1 MSRPRPVPSTPT
13 GQHPATRPAPGPR
26 ARKLPLAG
34 ALRVGGLNDMWFKPA
49 TGASSAAIIPLFT
62 LLALDRLDLAAYTMA
77 GSLCALYGHHLP
89 YARRA
94 RAVLWVILGMVA
106 GVALAMVTSAATSSV
121 PLLIAVGAA
130 MAAVQKTL
138 CESTGIG
145 APGPV
150 IFAFVSSATLFV
162 PQTFAAIP
170 GHLALTVGAAALS
183 WCVTMAPALL
193 RPTGPERRATA
204 RALEAVA
211 AFLTTPAETG
221 ATPARDRARAAAVTA
236 LHAGWQSLYAT
247 GRRTPVRRDLERLL
261 VRAETALA
269 APHEADAALLREQAG
284 GIRGTG
290 PLPRPTDLDEAALQE
305 LAGIDIE
312 RARRPRA
319 AHPVLRAFAPG
330 SPLLPVMARAF
341 LGSLLAGLLAR
352 GLGSDRPYWAIVT
365 AVAIF
370 QINVTLS
377 WTRAIQRTVGNVVGV
392 GVFALIAPLAHA
404 TPAAIVVLII
414 VLAFGAEALM
424 PRNYW
429 LGTLCVT
436 PMALLIGEFGGNHG
450 TGPLVGDRVRDT
462 VVGAVV
468 GLVVAFFVTNRR
480 ASAALERSLA
490 GAEAVREETDALL
503 ARTGASAVDLE
514 RARRRLAATLVA
526 LRAAADTA
534 AGEWW
539 QRAVP
544 ERRVLDAE
552 RAGHRTLAA
561 TVTRQGLLARRPA
574 PQDPR
579 PVPHERSHE
588 EDTPV

>member
-1 MSRPRPVPSTPT
+1 MSRPVPSSPT
-13 GQHPATRPAPGPR
+13 GKHPSTPPAPGPR
-26 ARKLPLAG
+26 AKKLPLAG
-34 ALRVGGLNDMWFKPA
+34 ALRLGGLNDTWFKPA
-49 TGASSAAIIPLFT
+49 TGASSAAVVPLFT

-77 GSLCALYGHHLP
+77 GSLCALYGHNLP

-106 GVALAMVTSAATSSV
+106 GVALAMLTSAATDSIPV
-121 PLLIAVGAA
+121 LIAVGAA

-162 PQTFAAIP
+162 PQTFAAVP

-183 WCVTMAPALL
+183 WCVTMAPALV

-211 AFLTTPAETG
+211 AFLRTPAG
-221 ATPARDRARAAAVTA
+221 NPARDRARAAAVTA
-236 LHAGWQSLYAT
+236 VHAGWQCLYAT

-269 APHEADAALLREQAG
+269 APHEADAALLEEQAG
-284 GIRGTG
+284 RTRGTG
-290 PLPRPTDLDEAALQE
+290 PLPRPADLDEAALQE

-352 GLGSDRPYWAIVT
+352 ELGSDRPYWAIVT

-370 QINVTLS
+370 QTNVTLS

-392 GVFALIAPLAHA
+392 GVFALIAPLAHT

-429 LGTLCVT
+429 LGSMCVT
-436 PMALLIGEFGGNHG
+436 PMALLIGEFGGRHG
-450 TGPLVGDRVRDT
+450 TGPLVGDRVLDT
-462 VVGAVV
+462 VVGAAA
-468 GLVVAFFVTNRR
+468 GLVVAFLVTNRR
-480 ASAALERSLA
+480 ASAELARSLA
-490 GAEAVREETDALL
+490 TADAVREETEVLL

-534 AGEWW
+534 GGEWW

-561 TVTRQGLLARRPA
+561 TVTRQGLLATRPA
-574 PQDPR
+574 PKDPR
-579 PVPHERSHE
+579 PVPPERSHQ